1 MCINTKFL
9 SHPEKFL
16 FSKILHL
23 KTLYCIE
30 NHVEQDKGPYLKK
43 WAKIWIKG
51 YFIFSNFKSLRKESI
66 FTSSFFGLFAKYGHF
81 LGFSDFLKKV
91 FLVVKKIKARSFK
104 GAFKN
109 DYFSVID
116 RPFPHMGKIVKLILV
131 QNWSRFNFFY
141 EQIVFSE
148 KFTISQKS
156 VKNPRKIFLQI
167 VLT

>member
-1 MCINTKFL
+1 MNKRVLYFLQLQKF
-9 SHPEKFL
+9 EKR
-16 FSKILHL
+16 KY
-23 KTLYCIE
+23 LYFFVFWLIC
-30 NHVEQDKGPYLKK
+30 
-43 WAKIWIKG
+43 KIWPLFWILR
-51 YFIFSNFKSLRKESI
+51 FSEKSI
-66 FTSSFFGLFAKYGHF
+66 FGC
-81 LGFSDFLKKV
+81 
-91 FLVVKKIKARSFK
+91 KKIKARSFK

-116 RPFPHMGKIVKLILV
+116 RTFPHMGKIVKLILI

-156 VKNPRKIFLQI
+156 LKNLRKNFLQI